1 MKKGSRSCLDSR
13 APRRLR
19 LRRRLL
25 LATEVR
31 ELVAELLDPAAE
43 RIDALLGAG
52 VERVRLARRL
62 ELVERQ
68 LAAVVHLDRLARL
81 RARAGDELE
90 AVGEIDEADF
100 AIRGVDAFFH
110 GMPLRW
116 CREPRRAEPLR
127 GALSEE
133 PMIVAGG
140 DASS

>member
-25 LATEVR
+25 LAAEVR

-62 ELVERQ
+62 DLVERE
-68 LAAVVHLDRLARL
+68 LAAVFHLDRLARL
-81 RARAGDELE
+81 RGGTRHELE
-90 AVGEIDEADF
+90 AV
-100 AIRGVDAFFH
+100 
-110 GMPLRW
+110 
-116 CREPRRAEPLR
+116 REVLETD
-127 GALSEE
+127 
-133 PMIVAGG
+133 VAV
-140 DASS
+140 